1 MTKMMQC
8 NTMLNESSRGGY
20 RVILYDGRFVLTLL
34 ISLSILDKSQYMDLV
49 AVMDDFHATASEIIK
64 AFEGAAVKAR
74 RRQLHLLRFR

>member
-20 RVILYDGRFVLTLL
+20 QVILYDGRFVLYLL

-49 AVMDDFHATASEIIK
+49 AVMDDFRATASEIIK
-64 AFEGAAVKAR
+64 AFEEAAVKAR